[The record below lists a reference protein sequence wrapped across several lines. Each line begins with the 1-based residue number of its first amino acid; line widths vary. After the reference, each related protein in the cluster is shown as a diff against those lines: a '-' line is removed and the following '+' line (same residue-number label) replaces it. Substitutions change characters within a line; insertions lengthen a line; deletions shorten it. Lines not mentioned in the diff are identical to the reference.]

1 MGRASIGAR
10 GMGSALLALL
20 LASCAGSPE
29 APPQR
34 RDFPGAE
41 GSAAAGGVDRGPPP
55 LDADSAAMEDIDAGL
70 FAATEAA
77 LARGDWLAA
86 TLALPAPSRPRRG
99 YDSPEPGPDRTR
111 ASSPTGATPDTTAL
125 WTRFYT
131 ARIALLRGDSP
142 THSRI
147 LGDLTARALP
157 LRLQREVLQQRLLW
171 AELSDHASD
180 RVALAFALAQ
190 VGGHPQRSP
199 SACLDTLW
207 AAAQGLDA
215 EARAGL
221 KARKLPELTGWIEL
235 AAVHGIESAAAAA
248 ERLAAWRAA
257 YPGHAAAPLAGAL
270 QQAARRDAL
279 TRQLALLL
287 PLSGPLA
294 GAGDALVRGFLAA
307 WYADTDRRIAVD
319 VLDSRRFASSAEGY
333 RAARERG
340 ASLLVG
346 PLDKRQVDTI
356 LAAADAEVPV
366 LALNR
371 AARGDA
377 NPAVLKLS
385 LAPEDEAQQL
395 ARIAFAAG
403 RRRALL
409 VRPEGA
415 WGERMQSALRTRWS
429 ALGGRLPGVAIYAGR
444 AGYSNALRAAL
455 ALDSSAARAR
465 RLRGLFPGGLE
476 ASERRRAD
484 LDAVFLLARNS
495 EEARALKPLLDYHY
509 AGDLPVYSLSTA
521 LPTNLSTSP
530 SAGPSTGLSTSLS
543 TERRGRRPTGA
554 DSDLDG
560 IELLTM
566 PWRAAGLELPG
577 LTANSGADFHALHAL
592 GADAYRLARRW
603 WRSRPETG
611 LRFDGFTAALA
622 ADRSGSLQRELN
634 LVEFDR
640 GRLSAR

>member
-41 GSAAAGGVDRGPPP
+41 GSAAAGGVDTGPPP

-86 TLALPAPSRPRRG
+86 TLALPAPSRFGARRG
-99 YDSPEPGPDRTR
+99 YDSAKPGPDRTT
-111 ASSPTGATPDTTAL
+111 SSPTGATPNTTAL
-125 WTRFYT
+125 WIRFYT

-147 LGDLTARALP
+147 LEDLTARALP

-171 AELSDHASD
+171 AELSDDASD

-221 KARKLPELTGWIEL
+221 KARRLPELTGWIEL
-235 AAVHGIESAAAAA
+235 AALHGIESAAAAA
-248 ERLAAWRAA
+248 EQLAAWRAA
-257 YPGHAAAPLAGAL
+257 YPGHAAAALASAL

-371 AARGDA
+371 TASGDA

-385 LAPEDEAQQL
+385 LAPEDEAEQL

-403 RRRALL
+403 KRRALL
-409 VRPEGA
+409 VRPRGA
-415 WGERMQSALRTRWS
+415 WGERMQSALRARWS
-429 ALGGRLPGVAIYAGR
+429 ALGGRLPGVAIYAER

-455 ALDSSAARAR
+455 ALDTSAARAR

-495 EEARALKPLLDYHY
+495 EEARAFKPLLDYHY

-530 SAGPSTGLSTSLS
+530 SASPSTGFS

-577 LTANSGADFHALHAL
+577 LTANSGANFDALHAL

-611 LRFDGFTAALA
+611 LRFDGFTAGLA

>member
-10 GMGSALLALL
+10 GMGGALLALL
-20 LASCAGSPE
+20 LASCAGAPE

-41 GSAAAGGVDRGPPP
+41 GSAADGGVDGPPP

-70 FAATEAA
+70 FAAIEAA

-86 TLALPAPSRPRRG
+86 TLALPAPSRFPG
-99 YDSPEPGPDRTR
+99 YDSAKPGAERTR
-111 ASSPTGATPDTTAL
+111 ASSPTGATPHTTAL
-125 WTRFYT
+125 WIRFYT

-147 LGDLTARALP
+147 LEDLTARALP

-171 AELSDHASD
+171 AELSDDASD

-199 SACLDTLW
+199 SACLDALW

-235 AAVHGIESAAAAA
+235 AALHGIESAAAAA
-248 ERLAAWRAA
+248 EQFAAWRAA
-257 YPGHAAAPLAGAL
+257 YPGHAAAPLASAL
-270 QQAARRDAL
+270 QRAARRDAL

-356 LAAADAEVPV
+356 LAAADAEAPV

-371 AARGDA
+371 AASGDA

-395 ARIAFAAG
+395 ARIAFAADK
-403 RRRALL
+403 RRALL

-415 WGERMQSALRTRWS
+415 WGERMQSALRARWS
-429 ALGGRLPGVAIYAGR
+429 ALGGRLPGVAIYAER

-455 ALDSSAARAR
+455 ALDTSAARAR

-495 EEARALKPLLDYHY
+495 EEARAFKPLLDYHY

-521 LPTNLSTSP
+521 LPASLSTSP
-530 SAGPSTGLSTSLS
+530 STGFS
-543 TERRGRRPTGA
+543 TESRGRRPTGA

-560 IELLTM
+560 IELLAM

-577 LTANSGADFHALHAL
+577 FTAQSGANFDALHAL

-611 LRFDGFTAALA
+611 LRFDGFTAGLA

>member
-41 GSAAAGGVDRGPPP
+41 GSAAAGGVDTGPPP

-70 FAATEAA
+70 FAAIEAA

-86 TLALPAPSRPRRG
+86 TLALPAPSRFPG
-99 YDSPEPGPDRTR
+99 YDSAKPGPERTR
-111 ASSPTGATPDTTAL
+111 ASPPTGAPPHTTAL
-125 WTRFYT
+125 WIRFYT

-147 LGDLTARALP
+147 LEDLTARALP

-171 AELSDHASD
+171 AELSDDASD

-235 AAVHGIESAAAAA
+235 AALHGIESAAAAA
-248 ERLAAWRAA
+248 EQLAAWRAA
-257 YPGHAAAPLAGAL
+257 YPGHAAAPLASAL
-270 QQAARRDAL
+270 QRAARRDAL

-356 LAAADAEVPV
+356 LAAADTEAPV

-371 AARGDA
+371 AASGDA

-395 ARIAFAAG
+395 ARIAFAADK
-403 RRRALL
+403 RRALL

-415 WGERMQSALRTRWS
+415 WGERMQSALRARWS
-429 ALGGRLPGVAIYAGR
+429 ALGGRLPGVAIYAER

-455 ALDSSAARAR
+455 DLDTSAARAR

-495 EEARALKPLLDYHY
+495 EEARAFKPLLDYHY

-521 LPTNLSTSP
+521 LPANLSTSP
-530 SAGPSTGLSTSLS
+530 STGPS

-577 LTANSGADFHALHAL
+577 LTANSGANFDALHAL

-611 LRFDGFTAALA
+611 LRFDGFTAGLA